1 MTRRPHYS
9 QQPENDGREEFEMRQ
24 RSSHRRS
31 DFNCDAITSKLLI
44 VHKIYAKTPSIDK
57 WRKLISLLLKRTIYY
72 IPTSNGKFAHEYH
85 LLGTGKNFTN

>member
-1 MTRRPHYS
+1 MDQFSMTRRPHYS

-57 WRKLISLLLKRTIYY
+57 WRKLISLLLKCAKI
-72 IPTSNGKFAHEYH
+72 KV
-85 LLGTGKNFTN
+85 